1 MLRMACNT
9 LDRSL
14 RLWTL
19 IISSYNKEIN
29 KHLDSSIFEKIWTLD
44 AVNLS
49 GQCLELILMA
59 VSMLRILVVLIW
71 LLL

>member
-14 RLWTL
+14 RLCTL
-19 IISSYNKEIN
+19 IISSSNKEIN